1 MCLIDCLDEEVDL
14 EGVWQ
19 AFLYR
24 CHRGPFCDESPRGL
38 CECEGEGDTQA
49 RGRSPAPI
57 WSAARSDSYTQAKL
71 GPRPPRYGLGFG
83 IDTSMTEVSCCA
95 TTGTQDPSSTS
106 LSGSR
111 HIGVFVAGLE
121 VFVAAAQDWQCSRDG
136 GRAWP
141 WIDGVST
148 WPFV

>member
-1 MCLIDCLDEEVDL
+1 MKKWTWKACGKHSYIDATGALSVMNLLVGYANAKAKETLRQGDDRL
-14 EGVWQ
+14 PRFGVQ
-19 AFLYR
+19 L
-24 CHRGPFCDESPRGL
+24 
-38 CECEGEGDTQA
+38 A
-49 RGRSPAPI
+49 RIRM
-57 WSAARSDSYTQAKL
+57 TQAKL
-71 GPRPPRYGLGFG
+71 GPRPPRNGLGFG

-136 GRAWP
+136 VRAWP